1 MLKKSAF
8 LLFTCLLAYL
18 PSGASAIQVEPQ
30 VLARVGDKALTS
42 MDVKRRMDFIFQ
54 HQYPQYAKNEM
65 ARIEF
70 YKNSWQGVLQDMIQ
84 TEMILAHVTLQEEKI
99 KQKLISDGDV
109 HRELHE
115 RFGPDVIA
123 SLSNIGMTYEEG
135 CEMLRREMQV
145 GNMIYVSVQDKVKKR
160 VRPEDIRERYER
172 LSSEMRNKK
181 RWRYQVITVDTDSSD
196 DRAKISAIAQQI
208 LEREGLTA
216 LTSLGEKAK
225 TAASIQLVSA
235 DNKPDNKPPAF
246 KISVSNTIETG
257 EDDIT
262 PERAAALASLK
273 KGEWSAPIA
282 HTLRK
287 SKRDVDQILVLH
299 STLETKPPAFEKQQE
314 HVRMELSN
322 EIYQEEMG
330 KFIHMLEE
338 RFPVEILYT
347 NSDEPY
353 KLS

>member
-1 MLKKSAF
+1 MVKKYAF
-8 LLFTCLLAYL
+8 LLLASLL
-18 PSGASAIQVEPQ
+18 SVASAIQVEPQ

-65 ARIEF
+65 ARLEF
-70 YKNSWQGVLQDMIQ
+70 YKNSWKGVLQDMIQ
-84 TEMILAHVTLQEEKI
+84 TEMILAHVALQEEKI

-123 SLSNIGMTYEEG
+123 SLANIGMTYDEG
-135 CEMLRREMQV
+135 CAMLRREMQV
-145 GNMIYVSVQDKVKKR
+145 GNMVYVSVQDKVKKR
-160 VRPEDIRERYER
+160 VRPGDIRERYER
-172 LSSEMRNKK
+172 LASKMRNKK
-181 RWRYQVITVDTDSSD
+181 RWRYQVITINSDSPQH
-196 DRAKISAIAQQI
+196 RAKITDLTQQI
-208 LEREGLTA
+208 LTREGLTA
-216 LTSLGEKAK
+216 LSSLNEKAQ

-235 DNKPDNKPPAF
+235 DEKPPAF
-246 KISVSNTIETG
+246 KISVSSTIETG

-262 PERAAALASLK
+262 PERAAALTNLK
-273 KGEWSAPIA
+273 KGQWSAPIT
-282 HTLRK
+282 HTQRK
-287 SKRDVDQILVLH
+287 SKREVDQILVLH
-299 STLETKPPAFEKQQE
+299 STLESKPPAFDKEQEKL
-314 HVRMELSN
+314 RMELSG

-338 RFPVEILYT
+338 RFPVEILYSD
-347 NSDEPY
+347 SDEPY